1 MHVVHKIHAEKTCAH
16 RKRILKTR
24 NCRARETARVKS
36 TGCSSIGSRFNS
48 QFTHG
53 LSQPFVTP
61 DLGDPVPSSDIHSL
75 CMNMLHTHEGKIKV
89 KRKCK
94 ILVL

>member
-1 MHVVHKIHAEKTCAH
+1 MGKAEEA
-16 RKRILKTR
+16 R
-24 NCRARETARVKS
+24 NWRGGLIVS

-48 QFTHG
+48 QLTHG
-53 LSQPFVTP
+53 LSKLFVTP